1 MRRSRLSRTVYVA
14 RKVRMHAVADEP
26 YIREGF
32 QEGLKDSSNKHIVQ
46 YSKIP
51 DEVTRVDPFARILK
65 EEAIKEI
72 VYRNTLLKRWGHETP
87 VIGFP
92 EKMEDIAGTLE
103 SRTRPTYHFYKS
115 LSRDSDF
122 KRMLK
127 TIFGFSC

>member
-1 MRRSRLSRTVYVA
+1 MKRSRLSRKGAVA
-14 RKVRMHAVADEP
+14 RKVRMHSVADES

-32 QEGLKDSSNKHIVQ
+32 SRGLKDSSSKHIVQ

-51 DEVTRVDPFARILK
+51 DDITRADPFARILK
-65 EEAIKEI
+65 EEALKEI
-72 VYRNTLLKRWGHETP
+72 AYRNALLKRWGHETP

-92 EKMEDIAGTLE
+92 ERVEDIAGTLE
-103 SRTRPTYHFYKS
+103 SKTRPTYHFYKH

-127 TIFGFSC
+127 TLFGFTC

>member
-1 MRRSRLSRTVYVA
+1 MKRSRLSRKGAKA
-14 RKVRMHAVADEP
+14 RPVRMHVVSDEHS
-26 YIREGF
+26 IREGF
-32 QEGLKDSSNKHIVQ
+32 REGLKDSSNKHLVQ

-51 DEVTRVDPFARILK
+51 EDIMRADPFARILK
-65 EEAIKEI
+65 EEATKEI
-72 VYRNTLLKRWGHETP
+72 SYRNALLKKWGHETP

-103 SRTRPTYHFYKS
+103 SKTRPTYHFYKS

-122 KRMLK
+122 KKMLK